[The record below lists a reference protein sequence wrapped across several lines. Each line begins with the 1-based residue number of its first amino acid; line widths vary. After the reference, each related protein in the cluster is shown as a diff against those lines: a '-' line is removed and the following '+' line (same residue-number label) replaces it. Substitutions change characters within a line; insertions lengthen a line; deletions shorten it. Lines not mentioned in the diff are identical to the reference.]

1 MISSPR
7 FFVRLA
13 ALTLAAVACSIG
25 SVATADGGT
34 ELRIATVAPA
44 GSSFHKRLQTLST
57 EWSRGAGGVSMNI
70 YAGTQ
75 GGELQI
81 VRRMR
86 VGQIQGAMLTSVGLA
101 QIERSVTALQYMPLM
116 FHDWDDVD
124 RVRERLRPDLEKRLR
139 DAGYIVM
146 FWADA
151 GWVRYFSSK
160 PINRFQD
167 LKSLRVYA
175 SSGDPESVEL
185 MKAYYTPVVLEPD
198 QILLGLR
205 NGMIDA
211 LPVPAFLANFNQ
223 VPTYAP
229 YMLDLRWAPITGALV
244 VTEKAWNKL
253 APASQ
258 AWLRETSERAGHEMR
273 RTSRIEDEQAVQA
286 MKDKFGLK
294 VVPLT
299 AEAERE
305 WRAEVARIYPRIRG
319 TLVPAP
325 MFDATVET
333 LKAKRAAGT

>member
-1 MISSPR
+1 MSSSPR
-7 FFVRLA
+7 SLLRLA
-13 ALTLAAVACSIG
+13 ALTLAVLACG
-25 SVATADGGT
+25 VGFNAGAAAGT

-44 GSSFHKRLQTLST
+44 GSSFHKRLQSLGN
-57 EWSRGAGGVSMNI
+57 EWSHGAGGVSMNI

-101 QIERSVTALQYMPLM
+101 QIERSVTALQYMPMM

-124 RVRERLRPDLEKRLR
+124 AVREKLRPDLERRLS
-139 DAGYIVM
+139 DAGYVVM

-151 GWVRYFSSK
+151 GWVRYFSNK
-160 PINRFQD
+160 PIQRLQD

-185 MKAYYTPVVLEPD
+185 MKSYYTPVVLEPE

-211 LPVPAFLANFNQ
+211 LPVPAFLANFSQ

-244 VTEKAWNKL
+244 LTKRAWDKL
-253 APASQ
+253 DPAAQ
-258 AWLRETSERAGHEMR
+258 AWLRETSDRAGVEMR
-273 RTSRIEDEQAVQA
+273 RASRAEDEQAVQA
-286 MKDKFGLK
+286 MKDKMGLK
-294 VVPLT
+294 VLPMT

-325 MFDATVET
+325 MFDVTVET
-333 LKAKRAAGT
+333 LKARHAAGT

>member
-1 MISSPR
+1 MISRLR
-7 FFVRLA
+7 FFLRNA
-13 ALTLAAVACSIG
+13 ALALAAVTCSLAAAAG
-25 SVATADGGT
+25 P

-44 GSSFHKRLQTLST
+44 GSSFHKRLQTLGN
-57 EWSRGAGGVSMNI
+57 EWAKGPGGVSMNI

-86 VGQIQGAMLTSVGLA
+86 VGQLQGAMLTSVGLA

-124 RVRERLRPDLEKRLR
+124 LVRERLRPDLEKRLR

-151 GWVRYFSSK
+151 GWVRYFSNK
-160 PINRFQD
+160 PIRHIKD
-167 LKSLRVYA
+167 MKSLRVYA
-175 SSGDPESVEL
+175 SSGDPQSVEL
-185 MKAYYTPVVLEPD
+185 MKTYYTPVVLEPD

-253 APASQ
+253 DPATQ
-258 AWLRETSERAGHEMR
+258 AWLRESSERAGKEMR
-273 RTSRIEDEQAVQA
+273 RASRAEDEQAVQA
-286 MKDKFGLK
+286 MKDKLGLK
-294 VVPLT
+294 VIPMTPEV
-299 AEAERE
+299 ERE
-305 WRAEVARIYPRIRG
+305 WRTEVARIYPRIRG

>member
-1 MISSPR
+1 MNTSPR
-7 FFVRLA
+7 FSLRVA
-13 ALTLAAVACSIG
+13 ALTLAAVAFSIG
-25 SVATADGGT
+25 TFNAAAAGT

-44 GSSFHKRLQTLST
+44 GSSFHKRLQALGS
-57 EWSRGAGGVSMNI
+57 EWSHGAGGVSMNI

-101 QIERSVTALQYMPLM
+101 QIERSVTALQYMPMM

-124 RVRERLRPDLEKRLR
+124 AVLEKLRPELERRLS
-139 DAGYIVM
+139 DACYIVM

-151 GWVRYFSSK
+151 GWVRYFSNK
-160 PINRFQD
+160 PINRLQD
-167 LKSLRVYA
+167 MKSLRVYA

-185 MKAYYTPVVLEPD
+185 MKSYYTPVVLEPD

-211 LPVPAFLANFNQ
+211 LPVPAFLANFSQ

-244 VTEKAWNKL
+244 ITKRAWDKL
-253 APASQ
+253 DPAAQ
-258 AWLRETSERAGHEMR
+258 AWLRESSEKAGVEMR
-273 RTSRIEDEQAVQA
+273 RASRAEDEQAVQA
-286 MKDKFGLK
+286 MKDKMGLK
-294 VVPLT
+294 VIPMT
-299 AEAERE
+299 SEAERE
-305 WRAEVARIYPRIRG
+305 WRTEVAHIYPRIRG
-319 TLVPAP
+319 TLVPAQ
-325 MFDATVET
+325 MYDVTVET
-333 LKAKRAAGT
+333 LKARHAAGS

>member
-1 MISSPR
+1 MMSSR
-7 FFVRLA
+7 FRA
-13 ALTLAAVACSIG
+13 WLAAVTLLAAVPG
-25 SVATADGGT
+25 FTPAAGAADRK
-34 ELRIATVAPA
+34 ELRIATVAPS
-44 GSSFHKRLQTLST
+44 GSSFHKRLQSLST
-57 EWSRGAGGVSMNI
+57 EWSRGPGAVSMNI

-124 RVRERLRPDLEKRLR
+124 RVRERLRPDLEARLLA
-139 DAGYIVM
+139 AGYVVM

-151 GWVRYFSSK
+151 GWVRYFSNK
-160 PINRFQD
+160 PIRSVHD
-167 LKSLRVYA
+167 LKPLRVYA
-175 SSGDPESVEL
+175 SSGDPQSVEL

-211 LPVPAFLANFNQ
+211 LPVPSFLANFNQ
-223 VPTYAP
+223 VPAYAP

-244 VTEKAWNKL
+244 MTEKAWKQL
-253 APASQ
+253 DPMTQ

-273 RTSRIEDEQAVQA
+273 RASRVEDEQAVQA
-286 MKDKFGLK
+286 MKDKQGLK
-294 VVPLT
+294 VMPMT
-299 AEAERE
+299 PEAERE

-333 LKAKRAAGT
+333 LKAKRATGS

>member
-1 MISSPR
+1 MIDRPR
-7 FFVRLA
+7 FSLRLA
-13 ALTLAAVACSIG
+13 ALTLVAFTCGIG
-25 SVATADGGT
+25 SVAMAAEKS

-44 GSSFHKRLQTLST
+44 GSSFHKRLQTLGN
-57 EWSRGAGGVSMNI
+57 EWSRGPGGVSMNI

-101 QIERSVTALQYMPLM
+101 QIERSVTALQYMPMM
-116 FHDWDDVD
+116 FRDWDDVD
-124 RVRERLRPDLEKRLR
+124 LVRERLRPELERRLR
-139 DAGYIVM
+139 EAGYIVM

-151 GWVRYFSSK
+151 GWVRYFSNK
-160 PINRFQD
+160 PIHRFQD
-167 LKSLRVYA
+167 LKPLRVYA

-211 LPVPAFLANFNQ
+211 LPVPAFLANFSQ
-223 VPTYAP
+223 IPTYAP
-229 YMLDLRWAPITGALV
+229 YMLDLRWAPITGALI

-253 APASQ
+253 APATQ
-258 AWLRETSERAGHEMR
+258 AWIRETSDRAGHEMR
-273 RTSRIEDEQAVQA
+273 RASRAEDEQAVQA
-286 MKDKFGLK
+286 MKDKMGLK
-294 VVPLT
+294 VLPMA

-305 WRAEVARIYPRIRG
+305 WRNEVARIYPRIRG

-325 MFDATVET
+325 IFDLTVET
-333 LKAKRAAGT
+333 LKARHAAGT

>member
-1 MISSPR
+1 MMIAR
-7 FFVRLA
+7 FRIPLI
-13 ALTLAAVACSIG
+13 TLAVA
-25 SVATADGGT
+25 ATTLCFGPAAFAAERK
-34 ELRIATVAPA
+34 ELRIATVAPT
-44 GSSFHKRLQTLST
+44 GSSFHKRLQSLSS

-116 FHDWDDVD
+116 FRDWDEVD
-124 RVRERLRPDLEKRLR
+124 SVRERLRPDLEARLR
-139 DAGYIVM
+139 AAGYVVM

-151 GWVRYFSSK
+151 GWVRYFSNK
-160 PINRFQD
+160 PIQHIRD

-185 MKAYYTPVVLEPD
+185 MKDYYTPVVLEPD

-211 LPVPAFLANFNQ
+211 LPVPAFLANFSQ

-244 VTEKAWNKL
+244 LTEKAWKQL
-253 APASQ
+253 DPATQ

-273 RTSRIEDEQAVQA
+273 RASRVEDEQSVQA
-286 MKDKFGLK
+286 MKDKLGLK
-294 VVPLT
+294 VTPMT
-299 AEAERE
+299 AEVERE

-319 TLVPAP
+319 TLVPAA

-333 LKAKRAAGT
+333 LKAKRAAGS